1 MAALFLCCL
10 LFLCDIFDSRVH
22 AQNKE
27 SRCWLGCV
35 GIFFQTLGSELSSET
50 IIGLILLFIINFVC
64 SQYIS
69 AKKKKYINLKRSE
82 EVDGQDK
89 KKKALHLNLCAKKS
103 PPPPLLE
110 CVWTC
115 QEAAMMEPRAGQTE
129 WVEVISVKIGRIL
142 LWGRMRLVANE
153 KGRRQSREGRGDG
166 RLAGKQGF
174 NRLTG
179 LSTKSSPPPQSSKCW
194 NLNKWMWHLAAVT
207 AGEF

>member
-1 MAALFLCCL
+1 MAVLFLCFL
-10 LFLCDIFDSRVH
+10 LFFIVIFLTPASTHRI
-22 AQNKE
+22 KE
-27 SRCWLGCV
+27 PMLTWLRGD
-35 GIFFQTLGSELSSET
+35 FFFSDAWLA
-50 IIGLILLFIINFVC
+50 IVFRDDNRINFLFIINFLV
-64 SQYIS
+64 SNTFLQKN
-69 AKKKKYINLKRSE
+69 KKQNLKGSE
-82 EVDGQDK
+82 EVDGEWWMVKTK
-89 KKKALHLNLCAKKS
+89 KKQKKTLRINLCAKNS
-103 PPPPLLE
+103 PPLE

-179 LSTKSSPPPQSSKCW
+179 LSTKSSPKAPNTGISTSGCDI
-194 NLNKWMWHLAAVT
+194 
-207 AGEF
+207 